1 MGGGDSQYR
10 LELDAELGVEQML
23 RVMSCHVMSWT
34 MKQDRSFTIQKMRYD
49 SVNAHKQK
57 EE

>member
-23 RVMSCHVMSWT
+23 RVMSCHVMDNEAGQVVHHSE
-34 MKQDRSFTIQKMRYD
+34 DEI
-49 SVNAHKQK
+49 
-57 EE
+57 